1 MTERVHFIPVGFDF
15 ERLIYPISQ
24 GEMEADRV
32 VLITHE
38 GDPDDE
44 ATNKAAQLAANMT
57 RRLENSFELIDV
69 EVKRESIEIKDM
81 FVYETLYPM
90 AYEYIL
96 NELKAE
102 NEVFVNISSMPRT
115 VAFAFAT
122 AADSIIAEDRE
133 ELEELEE
140 STDIRDMLHTYYV
153 SPDEYLVHRMMEVLE
168 NAADTLDELKQYE
181 DLTVH
186 QQYDEI
192 RQLLERIN
200 QSGVTEGA
208 RDLDGQMYVE
218 FPSSPGSNVEDFEET
233 ILNFLFGKDPIQ
245 STSALAEQLA
255 EEEGEE
261 YDESFRS
268 RVQYNVSKLDEKG
281 YVDREKE
288 GNRLETQLSTMGR
301 MWVETH

>member
-24 GEMEADRV
+24 GQLDADRV
-32 VLITHE
+32 VLITHKGE
-38 GDPDDE
+38 PDDD
-44 ATNKAAQLAANMT
+44 ATSKAAELAGNMAK
-57 RRLENSFELIDV
+57 RLDKSFKLIDV
-69 EVKRESIEIKDM
+69 EVERKSVEIEDM
-81 FVYETLYPM
+81 FNYETLYPM
-90 AYEYIL
+90 AYDYIID
-96 NELKAE
+96 ELEAE

-122 AADSIIAEDRE
+122 AADSIIAEFQEDMD
-133 ELEELEE
+133 
-140 STDIRDMLHTYYV
+140 DIRDRLHTYYV
-153 SPDEYLVHRMMEVLE
+153 SPDEYLVHRMIEVLE
-168 NAADTLDELKQYE
+168 HAADTLDDLKQYE

-186 QQYDEI
+186 NQYEEI
-192 RQLLERIN
+192 HQLLDRIN
-200 QSGVTEGA
+200 ESGVTEGA

-218 FPSSPGSNVEDFEET
+218 FPSSPSSDVEEFEKK
-233 ILNFLFGKDPIQ
+233 ILNFLFEKNLIT
-245 STSALAEQLA
+245 STSALAKQLA
-255 EEEGEE
+255 KEEGEE

-281 YVDREKE
+281 YVDREKK

>member
-1 MTERVHFIPVGFDF
+1 MTERVHIIPVGFDF

-24 GEMEADRV
+24 GQMEADRV

-44 ATNKAAQLAANMT
+44 ATNKAAELASNMT
-57 RRLENSFELIDV
+57 RRLEDSFKLIDIEV
-69 EVKRESIEIKDM
+69 ERESVDIEDM
-81 FVYETLYPM
+81 FDYETLYPM
-90 AYEYIL
+90 AYDYIL

-102 NEVFVNISSMPRT
+102 NEVFVNIASMPRT

-122 AADSIIAEDRE
+122 AADSIIAEFHEDMGE
-133 ELEELEE
+133 
-140 STDIRDMLHTYYV
+140 IRDRLHTYYV
-153 SPDEYLVHRMMEVLE
+153 SPEEYLVHRMMEVLE

-186 QQYDEI
+186 SQYEEI
-192 RQLLERIN
+192 VQLLDRIN
-200 QSGVTEGA
+200 ESGVTEGA

-218 FPSSPGSNVEDFEET
+218 FPSSPGSNVEDFEQT
-233 ILNFLFGKDPIQ
+233 ILNFLSGRDPIS

-255 EEEGEE
+255 EETGEE

-281 YVDREKE
+281 YVDRKRV

-301 MWVETH
+301 MWVKTHPE

>member
-15 ERLIYPISQ
+15 DRLIYPISK
-24 GEMEADRV
+24 GELEADRV

-44 ATNKAAQLAANMT
+44 ATDRAADLASNMT
-57 RRLENSFELIDV
+57 NRLENSFELIDV
-69 EVKRESIEIKDM
+69 DVEREPIDIEDLYQ
-81 FVYETLYPM
+81 YEKLYPD
-90 AYEYIL
+90 AHEYIL
-96 NELKAE
+96 DELEAG

-115 VAFAFAT
+115 TAFAFAT
-122 AADSIIAEDRE
+122 AADSIIAEYQSE
-133 ELEELEE
+133 VEG
-140 STDIRDMLHTYYV
+140 IRDMLHTYYV
-153 SPDEYLVHRMMEVLE
+153 APDKYLVLE
-168 NAADTLDELKQYE
+168 MIDALEDAKNLFEEMSEDIRVHPQYTNIRDLLNKIDE
-181 DLTVH
+181 
-186 QQYDEI
+186 
-192 RQLLERIN
+192 N
-200 QSGVTEGA
+200 GVTKGA
-208 RDLDGQMYVE
+208 RDMDGQMYVE
-218 FPSSPGSNVEDFEET
+218 FPSSPGSDVEDFEET
-233 ILNFLFGKDPIQ
+233 ILYFLFGKNPIS

-301 MWVETH
+301 MWVETHQG